1 MNKEFLKNKL
11 EEYIHDLRLQELT
24 KKTLIDYRQAVNIFI
39 DFIKNDNFVLD
50 KELLLDYGNYLE
62 EKYLP
67 ATYNKY
73 VILINKFLKY
83 LGYDN
88 LFLKKQKIQQ
98 KTSIDDPI
106 WEQEHKRML
115 RWANKLGLDD
125 MYLIIKI
132 FAYTGIRCQ
141 ELKAFKVENIDN
153 YISVK
158 NKGKN
163 RKIILR
169 NDLKRE
175 IKQYCRTHK
184 IKEGYIFRKPSDSN
198 NPNKMISAN
207 TVWRRLKRIAGYA
220 RINKDKIKPH
230 GWRHLFAK
238 EYMATGGS
246 LDELA
251 DILGHSKLE
260 TTRIY
265 TMTSNKEKRLKMERM
280 KI

>member
-1 MNKEFLKNKL
+1 MTKEFLKKRL
-11 EEYIHDLRLQELT
+11 EEYIHALKLQELS
-24 KKTLIDYRQAVNIFI
+24 KKSLIDYRQAVDKFI
-39 DFIKNDNFVLD
+39 NFIESDEINLN
-50 KELLLDYGNYLE
+50 KELLLTYRDYLQDNYM
-62 EKYLP
+62 P

-73 VILINKFLKY
+73 VILINKFFKY
-83 LGYDN
+83 LGYKD

-115 RWANKLGLDD
+115 RWANKLKLDD

-141 ELKAFKVENIDN
+141 ELKVFKVENIDN

-175 IKQYCRTHK
+175 IKQYCKIKK
-184 IKEGYIFRKPSDSN
+184 IKEGYIFRKPSEPND
-198 NPNKMISAN
+198 PNKMISPN

-220 RINKDKIKPH
+220 KINKSKIKPH

-238 EYMATGGS
+238 EYMASGGS

-280 KI
+280 KY

>member
-1 MNKEFLKNKL
+1 MNKQYLRDKL
-11 EEYIHDLRLQELT
+11 EEYIYELKLGEYA
-24 KKTLIDYRQAVNIFI
+24 KKTLIDYRQAVNKFI
-39 DFIKNDNFVLD
+39 DFIPTEEFELN
-50 KELLLDYGNYLE
+50 KELLIDYGTYLE

-67 ATYNKY
+67 TTYNKY
-73 VILINKFLKY
+73 IILINKFMRY
-83 LGYDN
+83 LGYN

-115 RWANKLGLDD
+115 RWAKKLELDD

-175 IKQYCRTHK
+175 IKKYCKEHK
-184 IKEGYIFRKPSDSN
+184 IKEGYIFRMPSRPDD
-198 NPNKMISAN
+198 PNSMIPMN

-220 RINKDKIKPH
+220 KINKDKIKPH

-238 EYMATGGS
+238 EFKAAGGDI
-246 LDELA
+246 DELR

-260 TTRIY
+260 TTAIY